1 MPASQI
7 ASKQSQSNQQS
18 KVYFSPAP
26 IDEAEREEKEFSLLQ
41 FSSLIFLHG
50 RKIGKGKRNSEK
62 FPLFILSLL
71 SRFER
76 GKKWKKE
83 EEDTVTRR

>member
-26 IDEAEREEKEFSLLQ
+26 IDERRRERILSLQ